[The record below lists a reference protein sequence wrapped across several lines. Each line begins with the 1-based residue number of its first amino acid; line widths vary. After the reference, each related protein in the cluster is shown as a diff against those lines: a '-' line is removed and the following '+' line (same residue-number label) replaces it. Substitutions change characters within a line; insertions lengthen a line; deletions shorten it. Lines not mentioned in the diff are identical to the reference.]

1 MPATVAYAP
10 GTKITFN
17 LSVAGSVQ
25 LGTDGKWDW
34 IQGDSASSQ
43 DPLERVA
50 REAAIHGVLRELN
63 VDAEAALDLLPD
75 AAVDRKEYVHL
86 SSSDKRHIRQLVRAG
101 WTYTKIAP
109 MFHTSISTIS
119 RLVTADR
126 KHSKRS
132 RTSVASR

>member
-17 LSVAGSVQ
+17 LSIAGSVQ
-25 LGTDGKWDW
+25 LGPDGKWVW
-34 IQGDSASSQ
+34 LQGDEPSGL
-43 DPLERVA
+43 DPLECSA
-50 REAAIHGVLRELN
+50 RAAAVESVLRTLN
-63 VDAEAALDLLPD
+63 VNPDEAITLLPD
-75 AAVDRKEYVHL
+75 VAVDRKEYVHL